1 MIHENANIM
10 PPKDYK
16 PLLESKWEVTFNIPN
31 AVIQTDADTVNITRN
46 IEKKYIPITLEEAYA
61 VLRDKELA
69 KFPTM
74 FCKVIVR
81 NEKYAKHYAH
91 SNTKLR
97 IQPVNKER
105 LGGMGDEIKRI
116 KDKDIPSSEFLLKN
130 ACLLNRNNTTMDFDS
145 EENREIVKRVFEVCN
160 NEIYKFMIG

>member
-1 MIHENANIM
+1 M
-10 PPKDYK
+10 PPKDYT
-16 PLLESKWEVTFNIPN
+16 PLLKSKWEVTFNIPN
-31 AVIQTDADTVNITRN
+31 AVIQTDADMVNITRN

-61 VLRDKELA
+61 VLRDKKLA
-69 KFPTM
+69 KFSTM
-74 FCKVIVR
+74 YCKVIVR

-130 ACLLNRNNTTMDFDS
+130 ACLLNRNDTTMDFDS
-145 EENREIVKRVFEVCN
+145 EENREIVKCVFEEYN